1 MKKTRHFNFKRI
13 DKEQREIQKRN
24 EIIQLMQWYV
34 DDIYYSLEDIEKC
47 IKYAEKDPI
56 IQEKYK
62 ELYNQTIMKFNK
74 DLEEI
79 DEILN
84 EEDEDEEIT

>member
-1 MKKTRHFNFKRI
+1 MKKKRHFNSKRI
-13 DKEQREIQKRN
+13 DRTEREAKKRN

-34 DDIYYSLEDIEKC
+34 DDVYYSLEDIEKC
-47 IKYAEKDPI
+47 IEYAKKDKI

-62 ELYNQTIMKFNK
+62 ELYNQTVKKFNK

-79 DEILN
+79 DRIL